1 MALSAKDLL
10 SQDDFWAFVFA
21 FGAVMLNWP
30 ILSLVVGKS
39 AAFGVPP
46 VLVYITS
53 IWLLII
59 LLLYLFDRRY
69 SG

>member
-10 SQDDFWAFVFA
+10 SQDDFWAFIFV

-30 ILSLVVGKS
+30 MLSLVVGRS
-39 AAFGVPP
+39 TAFGAPL
-46 VLVYITS
+46 VLAYITA